1 MNKEKEE
8 FNKITKELR
17 KYKQLMF
24 DADEIKILIKK
35 VQDITNFMHENRM
48 HIASRPEIK
57 MNLGYDKNYTDP
69 KENLLVN
76 NMLRE
81 LNHDVTYNNFYTSYV
96 DLYWNLEKA
105 YRKIVKY
112 EMRIDAIN
120 SQQVAINDQILKI
133 NDQILKLGI
142 VQGVN
147 K

>member
-8 FNKITKELR
+8 LNEIREKLYKYAQLELN
-17 KYKQLMF
+17 
-24 DADEIKILIKK
+24 ADEMKVLIKK
-35 VQDITNFMHENRM
+35 VRDISNFMHENRM
-48 HIASRPEIK
+48 HIASQPEIK
-57 MNLGYDKNYTDP
+57 INLGFDKNYTDP
-69 KENLLVN
+69 EENLLVN

-81 LNHDVTYNNFYTSYV
+81 LNHTVTYDNFYTSYV

-120 SQQVAINDQILKI
+120 AQQVAINDQILK
-133 NDQILKLGI
+133 LGI
-142 VQGVN
+142 VKGVN